1 MTREEWKAHVAAT
14 IPRDANCL
22 YCGIKTGRSSGY
34 RPIFTVCNKCRYRDN
49 RDESR
54 EVAAGMRVWGRPIPA
69 FSISP
74 HAIMMGDRDWEDALD
89 AWTAEQADIA
99 RFNDEALG
107 ALWLK

>member
-22 YCGIKTGRSSGY
+22 YCGIKTGGSSSH
-34 RPIFTVCNKCRYRDN
+34 RPIFTVCYKCRYLDT

-54 EVAAGMRVWGRPIPA
+54 EVAAGMRVWARPIPA
-69 FSISP
+69 FSVSP
-74 HAIMMGDRDWEDALD
+74 RATMMGDRDWADARE
-89 AWTAEQADIA
+89 AWDQEQTDIA
-99 RFNDEALG
+99 KFNDEALG